1 MKIASRLAGALVATL
16 LGLSVTTDGA
26 EDRWQTLFNGKD
38 LAGWKPVHEVDF
50 QVVDGNLRLVKG
62 TGWLRTEKQY
72 GDFVLEFE
80 WRALVEKYD
89 SGIFVRAGLDGKP
102 WPTDGWQVNLR
113 YDAIGGLVKG
123 YKQVVP
129 AESPKLPVNQWVK
142 MRLEVKGREITLD
155 VNGERNWEFKE
166 LDAQKGYIGIQ
177 AEERSFDFRNLRLLE
192 TGAH

>member
-1 MKIASRLAGALVATL
+1 MKFTSRLAGALVATL